1 MKKKIFTLVILL
13 ASCLVILL
21 VSCIE
26 SPEYT
31 DNATKQSRF
40 VVVEYVY
47 DWKVVYDK
55 ETLVMYAVSNEPRN
69 SGVFTLLVDEDG
81 KPLLWKG
88 GDQ

>member
-1 MKKKIFTLVILL
+1 MKKMIFTLVILL
-13 ASCLVILL
+13 ASCKEV
-21 VSCIE
+21 
-26 SPEYT
+26 PEYT

-69 SGVFTLLVDEDG
+69 SGVFTLLVDKDG